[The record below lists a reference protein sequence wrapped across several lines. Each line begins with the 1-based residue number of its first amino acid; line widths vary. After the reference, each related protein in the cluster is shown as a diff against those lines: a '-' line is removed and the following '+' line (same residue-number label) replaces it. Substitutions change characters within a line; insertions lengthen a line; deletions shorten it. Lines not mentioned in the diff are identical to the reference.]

1 MTRSTP
7 SLLALLGLVAFAG
20 YKNRDKISDML
31 ADARHSAGDGA
42 AAAGQGNFL
51 TDIGQT
57 LQSGLAGSG
66 ISGALGDLVAR
77 FQNTGRG
84 TTAESWVSSQANQP
98 VNVDDLE
105 AALGAETLDDLSR
118 KTGLSRAELLLRL
131 NVALPQVVDRLT
143 PNGRLPDQDRPQAFV

>member
-1 MTRSTP
+1 MTKSTP

-20 YKNRDKISDML
+20 YQNRDRISDML
-31 ADARHSAGDGA
+31 ADARRSAGDGA

-51 TDIGQT
+51 ADISHT

-66 ISGALGDLVAR
+66 ISSALGDLVAR
-77 FQNTGRG
+77 FQNAGRG
-84 TTAESWVSSQANQP
+84 KTAESWVSSQANQP

-105 AALGAETLDDLSR
+105 ATLGAETLDDLSR
-118 KTGLSRAELLLRL
+118 KTGLSRAELLQRL